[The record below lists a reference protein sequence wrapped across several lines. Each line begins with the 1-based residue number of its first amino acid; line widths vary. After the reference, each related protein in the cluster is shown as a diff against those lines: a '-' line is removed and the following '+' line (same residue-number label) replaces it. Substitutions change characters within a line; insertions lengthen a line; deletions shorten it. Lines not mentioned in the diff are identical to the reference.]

1 MQKKI
6 YSCEWAGKTLS
17 AEFTDLADQTNGS
30 VMIRY
35 GATVVLGTVVM
46 SKHDKEGLEYFP
58 LTVDYDEKFY
68 ASGQIL
74 GSQYVRREGRPTEE
88 AILRGRIVDRT
99 IRPLFP
105 SHIRRD
111 VHVVITT
118 LAIDQD
124 DPDVLAVLAASLSLA
139 ISDIPWNGPVGA
151 VRISR
156 KSGSTDFEINPTFS
170 NRPDDE
176 MDIEMI
182 CCGKEGNI
190 NMIEVGAKE
199 ISEADIAK
207 AFDLAATHLKVIEDF
222 QHKII
227 AELGKTKQEFVK
239 EVLGKEEIAY
249 FNEIITPK
257 IDAAVFSGPG
267 GKEINALKDE
277 WLTLFAEKFPEGKRV
292 LAEEHYEEIINE
304 VIHKEAILNQRR
316 ADGRGLDEVRPLFAQ
331 AGGISEALHG
341 TGIFYRGG
349 THIFSALTLGGPED
363 AMTLDTLIG
372 VEKKRHFMLHYNFP
386 PFSSGE
392 TGRIEG
398 TNRRMIGHGALAEKA
413 LRAVVPER
421 DVFPY
426 TIRIVSESM
435 ASNGSTSMGSVC
447 AGTLALMDG
456 GVPITAPV
464 AGIASGLMM
473 ETPEHY
479 ALLTDIQGPEDHHG
493 DMDFK
498 VAGTTKGV
506 TAIQMD
512 VKVGGIPI
520 PILVLALEKARLAR
534 LHILKTML
542 EALPEARKD
551 ISPRAPKIVVLKI
564 NKEQIGLVIGSGG
577 KTINEIREKTGT
589 EITIED
595 DGVVYIT
602 GKNGGAEKA
611 KAIIEAMT
619 HEYRAGEKVMGTITK
634 IVDFGAF
641 VKFGFNNEGL
651 VHISE
656 IAPFRIEVMGN
667 HLKEGMEVP
676 LVIKGTD
683 ERGKIALSIKQ
694 ADATFAEKVGFA
706 PKAAPE
712 QKN

>member
-1 MQKKI
+1 
-6 YSCEWAGKTLS
+6 
-17 AEFTDLADQTNGS
+17 
-30 VMIRY
+30 MIRY
-35 GATVVLGTVVM
+35 GNSVVLGTVVM
-46 SKHDKEGLEYFP
+46 SHHDKEGLEYFP

-118 LAIDQD
+118 LAIDED
-124 DPDVLAVLAASLSLA
+124 DPDILAVLAASLSLA
-139 ISDIPWNGPVGA
+139 VSDIPWNGPVGA

-156 KSGSTDFEINPTFS
+156 KRGESGFEINPTFA
-170 NRPDDE
+170 NRPE
-176 MDIEMI
+176 EGMDFEMI

-190 NMIEVGAKE
+190 NMIEVGARQ

-207 AFDLAATHLKVIEDF
+207 AFELASLHIKVVEDF
-222 QHKII
+222 QQKIV
-227 AELGKTKQEFVK
+227 AELGKAKQEFVK
-239 EVLGKEEIAY
+239 EVLGEDEIAY
-249 FNEIITPK
+249 FTETITPA
-257 IDAAVFSGPG
+257 IDAAIFSGAG
-267 GKEINALKDE
+267 GKEINALKST
-277 WLTLFAEKFPEGKRV
+277 WLTSYAEKFPEGKRV
-292 LAEEHYEEIINE
+292 LADEYYEEVINNI
-304 VIHKEAILNQRR
+304 IHKEAIDTGRR
-316 ADGRGLDEVRPLFAQ
+316 PDGRTLDEVRPLFAE
-331 AGGISEALHG
+331 AGGISPALHG

-363 AMTLDTLIG
+363 AMTIDTLIG
-372 VEKKRHFMLHYNFP
+372 IEKKRHFMLHYNFP

-392 TGRIEG
+392 TGRMGG

-413 LRAVVPER
+413 LRAVIPER
-421 DVFPY
+421 SIFPY

-473 ETPEHY
+473 SENYTEDKKY

-498 VAGTTKGV
+498 VAGTAKGV

-520 PILVLALEKARLAR
+520 PILIEALEKARLAR
-534 LHILKTML
+534 LHILKTL
-542 EALPEARKD
+542 TAAIEAPRAD
-551 ISPRAPKIVVLKI
+551 ISPRAPKIVVVKI

-577 KTINEIREKTGT
+577 KTINEIREKTQT
-589 EITIED
+589 EIDIEE
-595 DGVVYIT
+595 DGTVFIT
-602 GKNGGAEKA
+602 GKGGGAEKA
-611 KAIIEAMT
+611 RDIILAMT
-619 HEYRAGEKVMGTITK
+619 HEYKAGERVTGVVVKV
-634 IVDFGAF
+634 VEFGAF
-641 VKFGFNNEGL
+641 VRYGFNNEGL

-656 IAPFRIEVMGN
+656 IAPFRIEFMGS

-683 ERGKIALSIKQ
+683 ERGKTALSIKA
-694 ADATFAEKVGFA
+694 ADPDFAQKIGFT
-706 PKAAPE
+706 PKTPPTTPP
-712 QKN
+712 QS